1 MIIGIS
7 GAQSTGKTTLIDQLK
22 NIGFETRGLVAR
34 TVMKSHPINK
44 DGDDGTQRAVIA
56 THLYNLDT
64 APKDQPI
71 FMDRCLV
78 DGFVFT
84 LWGALHGKVSAQCLA
99 ELYSKFYNNINRYDF
114 ICYLKP
120 EFDIVPDGTRDCD
133 INYRNDLCTL
143 YKTVLQTVK
152 VPVIYLSGS
161 PEERVQTLLLK
172 TGLFSTEGGEYLDA
186 D

>member
-7 GAQSTGKTTLIDQLK
+7 GAQSTGKTTIINALK
-22 NIGFETRGLVAR
+22 NMGYETRGLVAR

-44 DGDDGTQRAVIA
+44 DGTDDTQRAVIGA
-56 THLYNLDT
+56 HLYNLDT

-84 LWGALHGKVSAQCLA
+84 LYGALHGKVSAPCLA
-99 ELYSKFYNNINRYDF
+99 ELYSKFYSNITRYDYIF
-114 ICYLKP
+114 YLEP
-120 EFDIVPDGTRDCD
+120 EFDIVPDGVRDVD
-133 INYRNDLCTL
+133 NGFRNELCTL
-143 YKTVLQTVK
+143 FKVVLSSIK
-152 VPVIYLSGS
+152 VPVYSLRGT

-172 TGLFSTEGGEYLDA
+172 SGLFNAGGEYQDA

>member
-7 GAQSTGKTTLIDQLK
+7 GAQSTGKTTLINMLK
-22 NIGFETRGLVAR
+22 GMGYETRGLVAR

-44 DGDDGTQRAVIA
+44 DGTDDTQRAVIG
-56 THLYNLDT
+56 THLFNLDT

-78 DGFVFT
+78 DGLAFT
-84 LWGALHGKVSAQCLA
+84 LYGALHGKVSAACLA
-99 ELYSKFYNNINRYDF
+99 EIYAKFYNNINRYDYIF
-114 ICYLKP
+114 YLEP
-120 EFDIVPDGTRDCD
+120 EFDIVPDGVRDVD
-133 INYRNDLCTL
+133 NGFRNELCALFRLILGTL
-143 YKTVLQTVK
+143 K
-152 VPVIYLSGS
+152 VPVCSLRGS

-172 TGLFSTEGGEYLDA
+172 TGLFSAGGEYQDA

>member
-7 GAQSTGKTTLIDQLK
+7 GAQSTGKTTILNMLK
-22 NIGFETRGLVAR
+22 DMGYETRGLVAR

-44 DGDDGTQRAVIA
+44 EGNDGTQHAVIS

-64 APKDQPI
+64 AGTGTC

-84 LWGALHGKVSAQCLA
+84 LYGALNSKVSAQCLA
-99 ELYSKFYNNINRYDF
+99 EIYSKFYNNINRYDYIF
-114 ICYLKP
+114 YLKP
-120 EFDIVPDGTRDCD
+120 EFDIMPDGVRDTD
-133 INYRNDLCTL
+133 IDFRRDLCTL
-143 YKTVLQTVK
+143 YEIVLKTIK
-152 VPVIYLSGS
+152 VPVYYLHGS
-161 PEERVQTLLLK
+161 PEERVQQILMV
-172 TGLFSTEGGEYLDA
+172 TGLFNADDGEYLDA

>member
-7 GAQSTGKTTLIDQLK
+7 GAQSTGKTTLINMLK
-22 NIGFETRGLVAR
+22 GMGYETRGLVAR

-44 DGDDGTQRAVIA
+44 DGTDDTQRAVIG
-56 THLYNLDT
+56 THLFNLDT

-78 DGFVFT
+78 
-84 LWGALHGKVSAQCLA
+84 
-99 ELYSKFYNNINRYDF
+99 
-114 ICYLKP
+114 
-120 EFDIVPDGTRDCD
+120 EFDIVPDGVRDVD
-133 INYRNDLCTL
+133 NGFRAELCTL
-143 YKTVLQTVK
+143 FRLVLNSIK
-152 VPVIYLSGS
+152 VPVYSLRGT

-172 TGLFSTEGGEYLDA
+172 SGLFGAGEYQDA